1 MNQQTPKDPIP
12 FPTKPFLL
20 LLLALAVIGGV
31 SLVFTAWCWPRYGE
45 HACGQY
51 VLPVDFLM
59 SLVIFTLVALVFD
72 QTWGRLILYCVA
84 IGAAQLAGNLAA
96 RLIYTATA
104 MPWDS
109 VPIFL
114 RYLQGA
120 LTRLIYLTL
129 VQVLIPAA
137 ILRGLLRRD
146 AQRITLPN
154 AAAFGVIIGV
164 VFTLFF
170 AGLFWLAS
178 VIQPGSVAPGYI
190 FTWNDFLSSLTV
202 GLAACLGVLL
212 GKTLRVNHQEAAYP

>member
-1 MNQQTPKDPIP
+1 M
-12 FPTKPFLL
+12 LL
-20 LLLALAVIGGV
+20 GLVVMAGI
-31 SLVFTAWCWPRYGE
+31 SLWFTAWCWPRYGE
-45 HACGQY
+45 QACGRY
-51 VLPVDFLM
+51 VLPVDFVM

-72 QTWGRLILYCVA
+72 QPWGRLFLYCRGDRRCTVSRKPGSPA
-84 IGAAQLAGNLAA
+84 DLHCHQQCPGIA
-96 RLIYTATA
+96 
-104 MPWDS
+104 

-137 ILRGLLRRD
+137 ILRGCATRRD

-190 FTWNDFLSSLTV
+190 FTWNDFLSSSDGGAGSLP
-202 GLAACLGVLL
+202 GSAARKDTSV
-212 GKTLRVNHQEAAYP
+212 

>member
-1 MNQQTPKDPIP
+1 MNEDQSPKAPE
-12 FPTKPFLL
+12 FPTKSFLL
-20 LLLALAVIGGV
+20 LLLALAVIAGI
-31 SLVFTAWCWPRYGE
+31 SLWFTAWCWPRYGE
-45 HACGQY
+45 SACGRY

-72 QTWGRLILYCVA
+72 QRWGRLVLFCTA
-84 IGAAQLAGNLAA
+84 IGAAQLVGQLAA
-96 RLIYTATA
+96 RLLYTAPT

-129 VQVLIPAA
+129 IQVLIPVA

-146 AQRITLPN
+146 AQRISLRS
-154 AAAFGVIIGV
+154 AAAYGVSIGVI
-164 VFTLFF
+164 FTLFF

-178 VIQPGSVAPGYI
+178 VIQTGSVALGWY
-190 FTWNDFLSSLTV
+190 FTWNDFLSTLTV

-212 GKTLRVNHQEAAYP
+212 GKALRRL